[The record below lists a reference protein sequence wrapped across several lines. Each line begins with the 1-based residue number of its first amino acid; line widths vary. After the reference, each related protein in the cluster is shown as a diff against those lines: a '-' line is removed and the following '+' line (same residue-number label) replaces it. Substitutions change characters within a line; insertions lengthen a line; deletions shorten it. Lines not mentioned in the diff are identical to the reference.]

1 LNSQRLRLSAIVSV
15 LVLAAAA
22 LSACTAASPTA
33 VYVYATPA
41 PATGTPLET
50 DTPTAN
56 DTSVETDTAT
66 PEPTPTVTGTPSA
79 SLSASPTPIGAGCS
93 GSADNQAWFVG
104 EAKHL
109 TKFTMYCGHLP
120 SGWHLSS
127 ANDNYNKGGWLVVTY
142 SGPSGAKLT
151 LQEGAYCLTSASA
164 CAPSASDIGPSNFA
178 DLNGELYG
186 LSGGSGY
193 AVYVNP
199 GTSQAYAATGTKVS
213 QAALVSIANAL
224 VKVPRS

>member
-1 LNSQRLRLSAIVSV
+1 MNSQRLRLSAIVSV

-109 TKFTMYCGHLP
+109 TKFTVYCGHVP
-120 SGWHLSS
+120 SGWHFVSG
-127 ANDNYNKGGWLVVTY
+127 NDNWNKGGWLVATY
-142 SGPSGAKLT
+142 SGPSGAKVT
-151 LQEGAYCLTSASA
+151 LQEGAYCLTSAAA
-164 CAPSASDIGPSNFA
+164 CAPFTSDIGPSSFG
-178 DLNGELYG
+178 DLSGELYA
-186 LSGGSGY
+186 LSASSSY
-193 AVYVNP
+193 AIYVNP
-199 GTSQAYAATGTKVS
+199 GTGQAYAATGTNVS
-213 QAALVSIANAL
+213 QATLVKIANAL